1 MTFTFNILSGEKE
14 DFFLQIE
21 IDSNSSFLELHKII
35 QSELNYD
42 VSQMA
47 TIFLTNEDWEKEI
60 EISQVD
66 MNLENNDDSEILLM
80 EDTIIGEMLM
90 QKKDKLIYVFDLFN
104 DRALFIELFD
114 TNKKK
119 IKKAKSLQNKGAAPE
134 QIIFSEDIL
143 VENISDDDYLDD
155 DFDDEFND
163 GMDFE
168 SLEGL
173 DEYQ

>member
-1 MTFTFNILSGEKE
+1 MAFIFNILSGEKE
-14 DFFLQIE
+14 NFFLQIE
-21 IDSNSSFLELHKII
+21 IDSNKSFLELHNII
-35 QSELNYD
+35 QSELNFD
-42 VSQMA
+42 SSQMA
-47 TIFLTNEDWEKEI
+47 TIFLTNEHWEKEI

-66 MNLENNDDSEILLM
+66 MGLEDDVYSEIILM
-80 EDTIIGEMLM
+80 EDTVIGEMLM

-104 DRALFIELFD
+104 DRALFVELFD
-114 TNKKK
+114 INKKK
-119 IKKAKSLQNKGAAPE
+119 IKKAKSLQSKGTIPE
-134 QIIFSEDIL
+134 QVIFSEDIL
-143 VENISDDDYLDD
+143 EENLNVDSFED